1 MDYRSGGLI
10 CDLHLRP
17 RPHRARWIGDDTY
30 NPPRTDG
37 LSRQQWRDNQEGD
50 RREHR
55 ECWNDTTGEIKIQ
68 DCKPRTRNIHRTFLN
83 LLARSTNSAK
93 WIIDKNFDGIYKDIK
108 PAINLPDCWQG
119 ATVLLIT
126 GH

>member
-10 CDLHLRP
+10 CDLYLRP
-17 RPHRARWIGDDTY
+17 RDHRALWIGDDTY
-30 NPPRTDG
+30 NTSRTDG
-37 LSRQQWRDNQEGD
+37 LSRQQWRDNKESD

-83 LLARSTNSAK
+83 LLARSMNSVNGSLTR
-93 WIIDKNFDGIYKDIK
+93 ISTDCMRISNPPSIF
-108 PAINLPDCWQG
+108 PAVARQ
-119 ATVLLIT
+119 
-126 GH
+126 